1 MNVQRNIL
9 ACAPPCQCG
18 RFFLYA
24 FIFVAWL
31 CVTWI
36 LYSSESCI
44 HACTL
49 YPRTCLKTSRKTSGV
64 YPWPWDSGVLH
75 TWFPWWGTTV
85 CSMQPC
91 LWILSLYLTL
101 RITDALPCVGYT
113 VASPCFGL
121 HFFSV
126 YCTWTALSL
135 FPCFSCLCANAH
147 MYVEA
152 KEDFGCPPL
161 LLSALFPWD
170 RISHWN
176 GRSPFFQLRMAI
188 SNPHWSSCLHPPS
201 EWLQAPHP
209 QPHPVFLVGSGNLN
223 SGFHACTTNT
233 FTQGT
238 PGPILN
244 LISPSVLVTFF
255 CFCDKMLWP
264 RQLRKV

>member
-1 MNVQRNIL
+1 MNVQRNIF

-31 CVTWI
+31 YVTWI

-91 LWILSLYLTL
+91 LWILYWYLTL
-101 RITDALPCVGYT
+101 RITDAFPCVGYT

-135 FPCFSCLCANAH
+135 YPCFSCLCANAH

-188 SNPHWSSCLHPPS
+188 SNPPLILLSPSTQCVVTGTPPPATPSVFSRLWESELWLSCLHNKY
-201 EWLQAPHP
+201 
-209 QPHPVFLVGSGNLN
+209 FY
-223 SGFHACTTNT
+223 
-233 FTQGT
+233 
-238 PGPILN
+238 PG
-244 LISPSVLVTFF
+244 
-255 CFCDKMLWP
+255 DP
-264 RQLRKV
+264 RTHT